1 MTVYYKHTNLVKTK
15 HEEVLGFDPTSKIK
29 DVFKITMTPHM
40 AQYILDH
47 LNNNNRK
54 IVEGQ
59 IAAIRKSVAKVGWL
73 WDGGAIVFTVEGNI
87 IEFQHRLKVI
97 VENDENVQVIVV
109 TGVDPDVFIQA
120 APAKNRTVTDA
131 INKVDKSATSE
142 EVTVLRQLI
151 KRRAGKNAQ
160 AKGAPKLTMQTAMK
174 QWNEWKTYI
183 RIGMKLTSDFFADKA
198 VTEYS
203 PWKRQFNAW
212 ASLMVYRGKG
222 DLVKPFLHTFKQH
235 KLKKVN
241 STLFAEFESFLK
253 EDGIFL
259 LAGEEKARMIHM
271 MLCHATD
278 RFALNNSGDVQFNL
292 TVAKANHS
300 DMLAKGTY
308 RDFLFNPQGLTFED
322 FEEAA

>member
-1 MTVYYKHTNLVKTK
+1 MKEKKMTALVKTK
-15 HEEVLGFDPTSKIK
+15 HEEVLGFDPATTIK
-29 DVFKITMTPHM
+29 DVFKIMMTPYM

-59 IAAIRKSVAKVGWL
+59 IAAIRRSAAEVGWL
-73 WDGGAIVFTVEGNI
+73 WDGGAIVFTTEGNI

-97 VENDENVQVIVV
+97 VERDEIVEVIVV
-109 TGVDPDVFIQA
+109 TGVDPEVFIQA

-151 KRRAGKNAQ
+151 KRRAGQDAQ
-160 AKGAPKLTMQTAMK
+160 AKGAPKLTMQTAVK

-183 RIGMKLTSDFFADKA
+183 RSGMKLTSNFFNGE
-198 VTEYS
+198 VTDYS
-203 PWKRQFNAW
+203 PWERQFNAW
-212 ASLMVYRGKG
+212 ASLMVYTGKAN
-222 DLVKPFLHTFKQH
+222 LVRPFLDTFKQY

-241 STLFAEFESFLK
+241 STLFAEFEEFLK
-253 EDGIFL
+253 EDAVIF
-259 LAGEEKARMIHM
+259 LAGENKARMIHI

-278 RFALNNSGDVQFNL
+278 RFELNESGDVQFNL
-292 TVAKANHS
+292 TVAKACHS
-300 DMLAKGTY
+300 GMLSKGTY
-308 RDFLFNPQGLTFED
+308 RDFLVNPQGLQNVKII
-322 FEEAA
+322 